1 MYKEDMEEVLKQSP
15 IELSYDEI
23 EVIFLKNNKNVL
35 ETLAELWKVCDEKV
49 YNIDETKNKWN
60 EIRSVCDCFDNE
72 MKKKK

>member
-1 MYKEDMEEVLKQSP
+1 MYKENMEEVFKQSP
-15 IELSYDEI
+15 IELSYDEV

>member
-1 MYKEDMEEVLKQSP
+1 MYKEDMEEVFKQSP

-72 MKKKK
+72 MRKKK